1 MKDRTPLLVL
11 TTDLSYLSWWDL
23 QELKANGLGYI
34 RPFLRPWA
42 KTLRNPIS
50 GTMVELLSE
59 NLKYCVPIDSK
70 AAQKLIRSLA
80 A

>member
-1 MKDRTPLLVL
+1 MKDQTPLLVL
-11 TTDLSYLSWWDL
+11 TTELACLEPYEI

-59 NLKYCVPIDSK
+59 NLKYCVPIDSR
-70 AAQKLIRSLA
+70 AAQKLIRS
-80 A
+80 